1 MCFTGTA
8 RASCMIDPGVGWYH
22 RKTQQKTDLVFINFD
37 LLQIV
42 LHLCIYIFRYLAK
55 VSYTQVLSYT
65 AFEMLL
71 SKHNYLLK
79 NMTRP
84 DSFRAYSASLVICI
98 HARFVVF
105 SCVYFGLL
113 LPLFFSFCSLTPG
126 QSRGYNLKN
135 IPKTQMLQNSVYI
148 IWDPITMTSREHTSK
163 KPSKHLITDPMAPL
177 WGELT
182 GGRWIPLTKGQSR
195 RKQFHVM
202 TSACTVPC
210 QWSLVSWWWH
220 RMAVELLWIR
230 SLWWCNVLVTA
241 GRRYTMMMCM

>member
-1 MCFTGTA
+1 
-8 RASCMIDPGVGWYH
+8 
-22 RKTQQKTDLVFINFD
+22 
-37 LLQIV
+37 
-42 LHLCIYIFRYLAK
+42 
-55 VSYTQVLSYT
+55 
-65 AFEMLL
+65 
-71 SKHNYLLK
+71 
-79 NMTRP
+79 MTRP

-98 HARFVVF
+98 YARFVVF

-113 LPLFFSFCSLTPG
+113 LPLFFSFCSLTRG

-182 GGRWIPLTKGQSR
+182 GGRWIPLTKGQSW

-230 SLWWCNVLVTA
+230 SLWWCNVLATV
-241 GRRYTMMMCM
+241 GRRYTMMTCTWCDTWWLDHPGPWHTHYHAHSLHIHGRWNVLRSLSSPMDEQYLKPSMHNLKDIEKAQS